1 MIQPD
6 PAPGGFF
13 IQFNTRLTTVTGYS
27 GCRARVRLLEY
38 IAPRNFQ
45 VYRWGYAM
53 AKVTPSR
60 QQYLDFKSQ
69 FPDAIVMFRLG
80 DFYEMFDDDAEVASR
95 ELDLVLT
102 GRPVAKGE
110 RVPMCGVPHH
120 AVEGYIARLV
130 EKGYHVAVIEQ
141 VGQLLHVM

>member
-1 MIQPD
+1 M
-6 PAPGGFF
+6 
-13 IQFNTRLTTVTGYS
+13 S
-27 GCRARVRLLEY
+27 
-38 IAPRNFQ
+38 
-45 VYRWGYAM
+45 
-53 AKVTPSR
+53 KVTPSR
-60 QQYLDFKSQ
+60 KQYLDFKKQ

-80 DFYEMFDDDAEVASR
+80 DFYEMFDHDAEVAAR

-120 AVEGYIARLV
+120 AVETYIARLV

-141 VGQLLHVM
+141 VGNEPINGLTPREVRSEEHTSELQSRENLVCRLLLEKEKMKK